1 MLVEK
6 KVKKEAFT
14 FLPEDI
20 LNSANTLI
28 HIDDLEAR
36 KMVYGNDKFEEILG
50 FTAAEVIEM
59 EHEYIQKYYHPDDLV
74 KIPEIIDFFKGNK
87 NNKHT
92 TLFRVKHKNGEW
104 VYFITTRSLLN
115 IDSNQN
121 RFVVSVSIN
130 VTEQIDCG
138 LKHEEYNKI
147 RKAERNRDVI
157 EKFTN
162 REKEIISLFA
172 SGHTNTQV
180 AEKLFLSIK
189 TVDNHRTNILRK
201 SEARNIAELINFVKD
216 IGLV

>member
-36 KMVYGNDKFEEILG
+36 KMVWGNDKFEEILG
-50 FTAAEVIEM
+50 FTAGEVIEM
-59 EHEYIQKYYHPDDLV
+59 GHEYIQKYYHPDDLV

-115 IDSNQN
+115 VDSNKN

-147 RKAERNRDVI
+147 RTAERNRDVI

-172 SGHTNTQV
+172 SGYTNTQV

-201 SEARNIAELINFVKD
+201 TEARNIAELINFVKD

>member
-59 EHEYIQKYYHPDDLV
+59 GHEYIQKYYHPDDLV

-147 RKAERNRDVI
+147 RAAEKNRDVI

-162 REKEIISLFA
+162 REKEIISMFA